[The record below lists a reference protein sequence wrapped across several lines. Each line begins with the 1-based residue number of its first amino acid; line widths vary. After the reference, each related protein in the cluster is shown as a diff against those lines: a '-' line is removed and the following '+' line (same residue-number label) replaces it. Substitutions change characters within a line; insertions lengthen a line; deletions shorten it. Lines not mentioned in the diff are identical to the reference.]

1 MDKNQVSGMAQR
13 VLVNI
18 PDKLKEDL
26 KLEAEYQGRTLSDLC
41 GFLLETAWREHKD
54 DFVKEKK

>member
-1 MDKNQVSGMAQR
+1 MGKQPLRDMAQR
-13 VLVNI
+13 VLVNV

-26 KLEAEYQGRTLSDLC
+26 KAEAEYQGRTLSDLC